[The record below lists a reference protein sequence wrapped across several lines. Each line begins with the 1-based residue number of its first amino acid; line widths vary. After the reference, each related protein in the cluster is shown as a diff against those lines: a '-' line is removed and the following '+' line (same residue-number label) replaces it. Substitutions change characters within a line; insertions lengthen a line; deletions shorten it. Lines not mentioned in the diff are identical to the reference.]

1 MLYNTKK
8 KNVDDMLIVLT
19 RFAQTDDSRLDYNW
33 LSYKFDQVRE
43 QLIIKSFQ
51 DDGVV
56 DRTWLSDLS
65 VQTLHSVNYAD
76 DPSITYCCSDIS
88 KLFIPNIVSLRSRED
103 GNVDLGL
110 FSIMSLCGKTEYT
123 MFPMSI
129 WASIPKEHIRS
140 KFHYYD
146 RINTSL
152 YVNKKVEKLLI
163 RAILSHPEDGYLI
176 NSTPVTSGNL
186 VNGTVYVVKGSQII
200 YNNTPYATNSTFTAT
215 ATTTFTGNGTVY
227 LNSELQAIVDTQ
239 PYPCSGDMARMI
251 TLEIL
256 TKEFGIEA
264 SEITDVEN
272 NSVDDTQKAKQL

>member
-1 MLYNTKK
+1 ML
-8 KNVDDMLIVLT
+8 VILT
-19 RFAQTDDSRLDYNW
+19 RFAPTDDSRLDPTW

-43 QLIIKSFQ
+43 QFIIRLFQ

-65 VQTLHSVNYAD
+65 VQTLHNVNYAD
-76 DPSITYCCSDIS
+76 DPSVTYCCSDVS
-88 KLFIPNIVSLRSRED
+88 KLFIPNVVSLRSRED

-110 FSIMSLCGKTEYT
+110 FSIMSLCGTTEYT
-123 MFPMSI
+123 LFPMTI
-129 WASIPKEHIRS
+129 WKSIPKEHIRS

-163 RAILSHPEDGYLI
+163 RAILSHPEDGYII

-186 VNGTVYVVKGSQII
+186 VSGTVYVVKNSQIM
-200 YNNTPYATNSTFTAT
+200 YNGAPIAPNSTFTAT

-227 LNSELQAIVDTQ
+227 LNSELQAIIDTQ

-251 TLEIL
+251 VLEIL

-264 SEITDVEN
+264 TEITDTEN
-272 NSVDDTQKAKQL
+272 NSVDDTQKAKQLQ